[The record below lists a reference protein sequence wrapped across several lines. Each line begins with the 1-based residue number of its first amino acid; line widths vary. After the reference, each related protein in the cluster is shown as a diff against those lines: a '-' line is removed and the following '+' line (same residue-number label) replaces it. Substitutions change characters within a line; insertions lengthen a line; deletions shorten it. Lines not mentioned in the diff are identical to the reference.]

1 MEAEKYELAQEE
13 YYQETIAKETE
24 EASEDVD
31 VPNEEQRGEDDEL
44 LKPNAEEIVK
54 EVEKKKEEKTDQDGL
69 SACRFPALVCFLCH
83 DAVEKCLKGLMYAK
97 SGLPTLLV
105 NESCLMS
112 LNHEIE
118 CSYHITTELKEAVE
132 ECVLHINEHR
142 NISRYPHYQIPPC
155 APASLYTSLEA
166 MEALRA
172 TKKLIEKIN
181 EDKDLCELF
190 GALEDLP
197 EQTFRFSLLQPN
209 NSK

>member
-1 MEAEKYELAQEE
+1 MEAEKHELAQEE
-13 YYQETIAKETE
+13 DYQETIAKEME

-54 EVEKKKEEKTDQDGL
+54 EVEKKKEEKTDQDDI

-97 SGLPTLLV
+97 IGLPTLLM

-118 CSYHITTELKEAVE
+118 CSYHVTTELKEAVK
-132 ECVLHINEHR
+132 ECVLHINKHR
-142 NISRYPHYQIPPC
+142 NISRYPHYQLSPC